1 MRIFSNDYFELIE
14 ENGKVY
20 IQNYKKGFPIK
31 QFDEILGSLT
41 RIKLSNFSNL
51 KKALKEEVSN
61 PVEIGYWLPPMEI
74 EVSKD
79 KMTAHLIVYESTILE
94 NPSQFQKE
102 LNDILTQRQIVHG
115 IKELNLESITI
126 GKPIVIAEG
135 TEPIK
140 GEDAQV
146 TYIKIP
152 ERKPVIREDGK
163 ADYFDMNFIF
173 EINENDWL
181 GEKIPAQPGVNGKN
195 VYGEEIPAPPG
206 KDIPLKYDRKSA
218 YEVEEDGKIVI
229 RALNK
234 GVVEERQGLLMIN
247 NHLPIDGDVGLETG
261 NLEFDGSISISGTV
275 QKGFSVIATGD
286 IFIEGTEGVTGAKLI
301 QSREGD
307 IYIKGGI
314 FGLGQTTVKAGGNI
328 YVKHVNEANL
338 YAKKNIV
345 IGFYSLNSSL
355 QADSI
360 FVDERKGKII
370 GGKAI
375 ARNTIVTAISGNRME
390 RRTELIIQS
399 VNRQEGYKIIQEKA
413 ALLKSTQEE
422 MEKLSEKIEKLAA
435 LKNRLTPAQAKVY
448 KEMKEVLEDKK
459 QQVIE
464 LDNEIQEMIAAI
476 KSIGK
481 EEIIVNKEAYP
492 GTFIQIGKQ
501 SSLIRKTTKGK
512 FLLEFGELNI

>member
-41 RIKLSNFSNL
+41 RMKLSNFSNL
-51 KKALKEEVSN
+51 KKSLQEEASN

-181 GEKIPAQPGVNGKN
+181 GEKIPAQPGINGKN

-286 IFIEGTEGVTGAKLI
+286 ISIEGTEGVTGAKLI

-338 YAKKNIV
+338 YAKKILSS
-345 IGFYSLNSSL
+345 GFIL
-355 QADSI
+355 
-360 FVDERKGKII
+360 
-370 GGKAI
+370 
-375 ARNTIVTAISGNRME
+375 
-390 RRTELIIQS
+390 
-399 VNRQEGYKIIQEKA
+399 
-413 ALLKSTQEE
+413 
-422 MEKLSEKIEKLAA
+422 
-435 LKNRLTPAQAKVY
+435 
-448 KEMKEVLEDKK
+448 
-459 QQVIE
+459 
-464 LDNEIQEMIAAI
+464 
-476 KSIGK
+476 
-481 EEIIVNKEAYP
+481 
-492 GTFIQIGKQ
+492 
-501 SSLIRKTTKGK
+501 
-512 FLLEFGELNI
+512 